1 MAICKLHTFY
11 TTEKF
16 ESLDRISLTTS
27 TLSCPFFTS
36 TTDYQTFKATKH
48 LSIADKSTGC
58 AFVVYR
64 STMSMATFGLS
75 MTYYCPFTMITEWV
89 RHLSN
94 GYLILNWSY
103 LRLLT
108 TDRSIM
114 RSFTCT
120 SLFPFILN
128 KSTYSFV

>member
-1 MAICKLHTFY
+1 MEVCKLHTFY
-11 TTEKF
+11 TNEKF
-16 ESLDRISLTTS
+16 GFFDKICLTSSTHSCSSLTA
-27 TLSCPFFTS
+27 
-36 TTDYQTFKATKH
+36 TTDYETFKATKH
-48 LSIADKSTGC
+48 LSIADKSIGC

-75 MTYYCPFTMITEWV
+75 MTYYCFFTMTTEWV

-94 GYLILNWSY
+94 GYLILNWFYS
-103 LRLLT
+103 RLLT

-128 KSTYSFV
+128 KSTYSFA